1 MFTRI
6 LNWLK
11 GVMAKMLNT
20 RDGAKVAGGVPIAVS
35 SEMATAIQ
43 RWRDEYIGRAYWLS
57 KNPQSLKL
65 PALIASEMATLVTL
79 EAKITV
85 SGSPRAD
92 WLMQQFEPVLT
103 NLRTNVEYAC
113 AMGGIVMKPYRDGD
127 NIAVDYIHADDFY
140 PVAFN
145 SRGEI
150 TSALFVERKT
160 AGQVVYSR
168 VEHHIIE
175 DGHYTIRNRCYR
187 GYSADDVGTEV
198 SLSEVDEWRD
208 IEPETGIEG
217 IDFPLFAYFRI
228 PLGNSVDPKSP
239 LGVSVYS
246 KAEDNIKEA
255 DFQYQRLLWEFKGGE
270 LAIDVSEDALCH
282 DARNQPI
289 YPEGKE
295 RLFRKNELQVNANGS
310 TGKGVFD
317 VFSPTL
323 RDASYKAGLNTILAK
338 IEDQTGLARGTL
350 SDLVNDARTAT
361 EIKMNRQR
369 TYATVTAIQISLQ
382 GALEALVKAMDTTA
396 SLYAMQPMG
405 TFNLSCVWDDSVITD
420 ADTERVLDMQE
431 IRDGIMQKWEYRVKW
446 YGEDEATA
454 KLMTQ
459 EPMTD
464 DEIMGFDKSTKGNQS
479 SKGEQDER
487 PEKTDKNGGNN
498 HG

>member
-6 LNWLK
+6 VNWLK

-20 RDGAKVAGGVPIAVS
+20 RDGSKVAGGVPIAVS
-35 SEMATAIQ
+35 SAMATAVQ
-43 RWRDEYIGRAYWLS
+43 RWRDEYIGNAHWL
-57 KNPQSLKL
+57 NRNRQSLKL
-65 PALIASEMATLVTL
+65 PAQIAAEMATLVTL

-92 WLMQQFEPVLT
+92 WLMEQFKPVLT
-103 NLRTNVEYAC
+103 NLHTNVEYAC
-113 AMGGIVMKPYRDGD
+113 AMGGIVMKPYPDGGKL
-127 NIAVDYIHADDFY
+127 AVDYIHADDFY

-160 AGQVVYSR
+160 IGQVVYSR
-168 VEHHIIE
+168 VEHHTIV
-175 DGHYTIRNRCYR
+175 DGHYTIKNRCYR
-187 GYSADDVGTEV
+187 GYSDDDVGTEV
-198 SLSEVDEWRD
+198 PLTEVDEWRD
-208 IEPETGIEG
+208 IEPQIGIEG

-228 PLGNSVDPKSP
+228 PLGNSIDPKSP
-239 LGVSVYS
+239 LGVSVYA
-246 KAEDNIKEA
+246 KAEDNIMEA
-255 DFQYQRLLWEFKGGE
+255 DLQYQRLLWEFKGGE

-282 DARNQPI
+282 DMKGNPI
-289 YPEGKE
+289 LPEGKE
-295 RLFRKNELQVNANGS
+295 RLFRKNELQVRADGS

-323 RDASYKAGLNTILAK
+323 REAAYQSGLNTILTK

-369 TYATVTAIQISLQ
+369 TYATVTAIQTSLQ
-382 GALEALVKAMDTTA
+382 DALEALVKAMDATA
-396 SLYAMQPMG
+396 TLYDLFPVGA
-405 TFNLSCVWDDSVITD
+405 FNVSCIWDDSVVTD
-420 ADTERVLDMQE
+420 ADTERVRDMQE

-446 YGEDEATA
+446 YGEDEQTA
-454 KLMTQ
+454 KAMTQ

-464 DEIMGFDKSTKGNQS
+464 DEIMGFGQS
-479 SKGEQDER
+479 RQER
-487 PEKTDKNGGNN
+487 
-498 HG
+498 